1 MKQSISF
8 IVGVVL
14 GATLAGL
21 VLTKVGQ
28 ENNDTLNIYKE
39 YYKNTE
45 CLLDTLELKYE
56 WVDSYDPQYYYEA
69 VKPLIA
75 D

>member
-8 IVGVVL
+8 IAGVVL

-39 YYKNTE
+39 Y
-45 CLLDTLELKYE
+45 
-56 WVDSYDPQYYYEA
+56 
-69 VKPLIA
+69 
-75 D
+75 